1 MIIPSRFAADSIE
14 AGARVPV
21 CVKNVNLCA
30 SSKIGLQNEA
40 GLSNELFKCRNKKKR
55 EQSFLEQKHSEIK
68 KKRQKEFASEEKE
81 TTRKETPQT
90 EQTKHSSCVRA
101 CVCVQPFA
109 LYVSVCNDDDRCLTV
124 ISHRQTSLILARPAV
139 CVCVGPTARKSCGGS
154 KEDKVE
160 PSRLRRTTAAGALRA
175 TWREKIPD
183 YGDS

>member
-14 AGARVPV
+14 VGARVRV

-30 SSKIGLQNEA
+30 SKIGLQNEA

-68 KKRQKEFASEEKE
+68 KRQKEFALEEKE

-90 EQTKHSSCVRA
+90 EQTKHTPRVCVRA
-101 CVCVQPFA
+101 CPYVCNRS
-109 LYVSVCNDDDRCLTV
+109 LCICVCNDDDRCLTV

-139 CVCVGPTARKSCGGS
+139 CVCVGPTARANPVVDPK
-154 KEDKVE
+154 KTK
-160 PSRLRRTTAAGALRA
+160 
-175 TWREKIPD
+175 
-183 YGDS
+183 